1 MRVEAYMPE
10 VPAESTE
17 VRMTAFITLAAKAMP
32 AFLKMRVKGLT
43 PMSVTSLLSRFGS
56 V

>member
-1 MRVEAYMPE
+1 MRVEAYRPE

-17 VRMTAFITLAAKAMP
+17 VRMMAFMMLAAPRIP
-32 AFLKMRVKGLT
+32 ALEKTRVKGLT
-43 PMSVTSLLSRFGS
+43 ATLDSEEDSRFGS